1 MLFYLQGA
9 VLWFASLGNI
19 NGGGGGSV
27 PFSKARRKQYCCR
40 IVHKSIAKML

>member
-19 NGGGGGSV
+19 NGGGSV

-40 IVHKSIAKML
+40 IVHKSIEKML